1 MNFKI
6 HNGIFGS
13 LQLPP
18 TIYLQL
24 PPTILQLPTLSS
36 AIAWIQLRDLILVA
50 KIPTSDS
57 SVTNMPPAKK
67 TKRDASG
74 KPDSADVYI
83 VTRTIKDH
91 GYGSETEIMGA
102 YASPKIAA
110 REAGSISTQCWG
122 SFEDALDEFEHNYES
137 YVEDNRHDPPSNG
150 ILLQCGSEDYGE
162 GDFVRLEIKRL
173 SIVSRTNLQIK
184 ERTSKDDSDDG
195 SE

>member
-1 MNFKI
+1 
-6 HNGIFGS
+6 
-13 LQLPP
+13 
-18 TIYLQL
+18 
-24 PPTILQLPTLSS
+24 
-36 AIAWIQLRDLILVA
+36 
-50 KIPTSDS
+50 
-57 SVTNMPPAKK
+57 
-67 TKRDASG
+67 
-74 KPDSADVYI
+74 
-83 VTRTIKDH
+83 
-91 GYGSETEIMGA
+91 MGA

-122 SFEDALDEFEHNYES
+122 SFEDALDEFEHNYER